1 PRVIGSAHA
10 KELLFTGRVVHA
22 EEALRIGLVNRTAL
36 SGNVEAET
44 MEMARQIAANS
55 PEALV
60 ATKEVVDRATNAD
73 EGVRREIEWNR
84 ELRASPEHH
93 ARFRAAAERV
103 AARPSPDDGA
113 SSTKDPA

>member
-1 PRVIGSAHA
+1 
-10 KELLFTGRVVHA
+10 
-22 EEALRIGLVNRTAL
+22 EEALRIGLVNRIAP
-36 SGNVEAET
+36 SGDVEAET

-103 AARPSPDDGA
+103 AARPNTQSESVSKTDENI
-113 SSTKDPA
+113 